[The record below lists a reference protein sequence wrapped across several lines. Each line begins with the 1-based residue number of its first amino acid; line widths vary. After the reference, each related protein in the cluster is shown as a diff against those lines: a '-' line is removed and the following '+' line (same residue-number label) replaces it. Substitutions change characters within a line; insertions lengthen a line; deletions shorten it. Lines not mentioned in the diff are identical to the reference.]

1 MHIKHS
7 IKTREGFIQGIKI
20 LGFGT
25 KPISNIEEDAQEEK
39 EEKPYM
45 HRNHKKKKKKKPL

>member
-45 HRNHKKKKKKKPL
+45 YRNHKKKKKKKPL